1 MVGKVLVL
9 VGGLALSAAAN
20 DSVYFERDFPGAVPA
35 RFDVSLDERG
45 LAVYSEAGEEPLE
58 LAVGAREAAKVFQR
72 AAALQYF
79 GFEVASQRR
88 VASTG
93 RKLLRYVSDG
103 EVRGEV
109 RFDYSEEPAARE
121 IAAWFVKLAVTVQH
135 LHELERTYRFDRL
148 GVNQALE
155 KLEESHE
162 RNRVVAAELLVPI
175 LRQIAQQPRIVHLAR
190 ARAEGLVERIRS
202 ESE

>member
-1 MVGKVLVL
+1 MLGKVLVL

-20 DSVYFERDFPGAVPA
+20 DAIYFERDFPGAVPA

-45 LAVYSEAGEEPLE
+45 LAVYREVDEEPVE
-58 LAVGAREAAKVFQR
+58 LAVGAREAAKVFRR
-72 AAALQYF
+72 AAELKYF
-79 GFEVASQRR
+79 GFEVASRR
-88 VASTG
+88 KVASTG
-93 RKLLRYVSDG
+93 RKLLRYLADG

-109 RFDYSEEPAARE
+109 RFDYSEQPAARE
-121 IAAWFVKLAVTVQH
+121 IASWFVKLAATVRH

-155 KLEESHE
+155 RLEESHD
-162 RNRVVAAELLVPI
+162 RNRVVAAQLLVPI

-190 ARAEGLVERIRS
+190 ARAEGLLERIRS